1 MAIMTAVLWLLPIAI
16 LAVGG
21 YFLVKAFTRMSA
33 AMQDVK
39 SGLAELGDMAP
50 RLQRLAGDMS
60 ELADSIE
67 EKRRQ

>member
-1 MAIMTAVLWLLPIAI
+1 MAGMNAALWLLPVVV

-33 AMQDVK
+33 AMHDVK
-39 SGLAELGDMAP
+39 SGLAELGEMAP
-50 RLQRLAGDMS
+50 RLQQLAGDMS

>member
-1 MAIMTAVLWLLPIAI
+1 MAGMNAALWLLPVVV

-39 SGLAELGDMAP
+39 TGLAELGEMAP

-60 ELADSIE
+60 ELADSME

>member
-1 MAIMTAVLWLLPIAI
+1 MNALLWLLPIAI

-39 SGLAELGDMAP
+39 SGLAELGEMAP
-50 RLQRLAGDMS
+50 RLQQMAGDKS
-60 ELADSIE
+60 ELDDSIE